1 MIRYVE
7 ANSARCEIAPEIAGQ
22 LRAGHQHTEAAQKKL
37 CVMANLASS
46 ELSLSDVLGQPP
58 QRGGINLKGW
68 YWLLFSLRLSHC
80 DTFLFLTGSVWD
92 VSHIA
97 HSGNASQPEV
107 LVRYHRNIWAVTGD

>member
-58 QRGGINLKGW
+58 QRRGKSELIGDFDDIGGPPPA
-68 YWLLFSLRLSHC
+68 R
-80 DTFLFLTGSVWD
+80 
-92 VSHIA
+92 
-97 HSGNASQPEV
+97 
-107 LVRYHRNIWAVTGD
+107 